1 MLRWVKSCRPAHAGA
16 SRSRSSRSAANH
28 GRADLWP
35 AARRALE
42 GAGVADVEVAGECSI
57 CGGERFFSHRRDRG
71 ITGRQGVVG
80 VLGV

>member
-1 MLRWVKSCRPAHAGA
+1 VGEDVAGILRDRFGEDVVR
-16 SRSRSSRSAANH
+16 H
-28 GRADLWP
+28 GRADLWL

-80 VLGV
+80 VLGA